1 MPARSWENLGERLMK
16 HKPVPTHFRVLKECW
31 NQDAHQRLK
40 EGDIIS
46 GLSSFEV
53 SRNLAEGNIVA
64 HNDPIVPR
72 VGHVVETQMV
82 APPETREI
90 EVTRIESAKPEFIK
104 IEIPAQPPGFFKR
117 RGRPRK

>member
-1 MPARSWENLGERLMK
+1 MK

-46 GLSSFEV
+46 GLSSFEI

-64 HNDPIVPR
+64 HYDPIVPR
-72 VGHVVETQMV
+72 VGQVVETQMV
-82 APPETREI
+82 VAPEI
-90 EVTRIESAKPEFIK
+90 RIEPEQKTKGIF
-104 IEIPAQPPGFFKR
+104 AH

>member
-1 MPARSWENLGERLMK
+1 MK
-16 HKPVPTHFRVLKECW
+16 HKPVPVNFRVLKECW
-31 NQDAHQRLK
+31 NQDTRQRLK

-64 HNDPIVPR
+64 HYDPIIPR
-72 VGHVVETQMV
+72 VGQVVETQMV
-82 APPETREI
+82 APVEI
-90 EVTRIESAKPEFIK
+90 RIEPEQKTKGIF
-104 IEIPAQPPGFFKR
+104 AR

>member
-1 MPARSWENLGERLMK
+1 MK

-64 HNDPIVPR
+64 HNEPIIPR
-72 VGHVVETQMV
+72 VGQVIETQMV
-82 APPETREI
+82 APAEI
-90 EVTRIESAKPEFIK
+90 RTDPVLDTFKPLVEK
-104 IEIPAQPPGFFKR
+104 PVEAAGYFKR
-117 RGRPRK
+117 AYRRKRK